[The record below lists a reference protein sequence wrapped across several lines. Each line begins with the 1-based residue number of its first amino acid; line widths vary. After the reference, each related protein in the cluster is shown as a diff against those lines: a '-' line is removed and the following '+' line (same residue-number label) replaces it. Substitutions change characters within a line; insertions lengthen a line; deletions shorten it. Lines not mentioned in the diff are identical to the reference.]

1 MRKALNTLM
10 VSFLGIV
17 VVFLASGAIAQIPY
31 TTTKTNDCGAGVG
44 APRGR
49 DGLRR
54 IADPEGGWQTKG
66 FILDSFGPMPQTAY
80 DPNFGCY
87 PGNARTIH
95 RYPAFHGYHSSSPTN
110 WRHYAEYPWNAKIT
124 EPRPYP
130 NNAKPSLPCGSNV
143 TPIEPYDGQV
153 IVLEEAT
160 ISTKSTAPV
169 VTPEAAAPTTL
180 EGVNEAEIDE
190 IGILAE

>member
-1 MRKALNTLM
+1 MHKALDILM
-10 VSFLGIV
+10 FSLGIA
-17 VVFLASGAIAQIPY
+17 VVFLTSSVFAQIPY

-49 DGLRR
+49 VGLHR

-95 RYPAFHGYHSSSPTN
+95 RYPAFHGYYSSAPVN
-110 WRHYAEYPWNAKIT
+110 YRHYAEFPWNADIA

-130 NNAKPSLPCGSNV
+130 DNAKPVVSFTSNV
-143 TPIEPYDGQV
+143 MSPVGAYDGQT
-153 IVLEEAT
+153 IILEEMPMT
-160 ISTKSTAPV
+160 GVGSGSTKVPAQ
-169 VTPEAAAPTTL
+169 EPT
-180 EGVNEAEIDE
+180 DE
-190 IGILAE
+190 IEGILAE